1 MTTRRWTTMWVALVA
16 ALILLRAPAVQARD
30 DDGHHEGER
39 ARPARAADIDVFWSA
54 LAPYGEWM
62 DDGTWGWVWMP
73 TSVPAGWRPY
83 THGSW
88 ALTDWGWT
96 WDSNWDWGWAPFHYG
111 RWIDDDQ
118 YGWLWLPGVEWGPAW
133 VLWNEGDDWI
143 GWAPLPPQVGWNPDS
158 GLRFGHLD
166 RDRTVPPRDFVFVRR
181 EHFADHDLDRDIAPR
196 PHNVSI
202 APLTRD
208 VTRYEAVN
216 GEVVDRSIPPERIE
230 KAIGHPIR
238 RMRVEDVDSVE
249 HFHTVRSGTAA
260 GSMPMYRPRIENG
273 RTLVP
278 TEAQRGPQQRP
289 PAAVFDRQQHE
300 EQMLAAR
307 HTEEQRALERVHE
320 QERASAARRVGAQ
333 EMARRQEMERSEMRT
348 LQQRDQEQMM
358 RRHQWEQ
365 SRMPAAPR
373 PAGPRPHR

>member
-1 MTTRRWTTMWVALVA
+1 MTTRRWTTTWVALVA

-39 ARPARAADIDVFWSA
+39 ARPARAADIDVFWDA

-62 DDGTWGWVWMP
+62 DDGTWGWVWIP

-96 WDSNWDWGWAPFHYG
+96 WDSDWDWGWAPFHYG
-111 RWIDDDQ
+111 RWIDDDE

-143 GWAPLPPQVGWNPDS
+143 GWAPLPPQVGWDPDS

-166 RDRTVPPRDFVFVRR
+166 RDRAVPPRDFVFVRR
-181 EHFADHDLDRDIAPR
+181 EHFADHDLERDIAPR
-196 PHNVSI
+196 PHNVTI

-208 VTRYEAVN
+208 VTRYEPVN
-216 GEVVDRSIPPERIE
+216 GEVVDRSIPLEPIE
-230 KAIGHPIR
+230 KAVGHPIR
-238 RMRVEDVDSVE
+238 RMRVEEVDSVE
-249 HFHTVRSGTAA
+249 HFHAARGTGEAA
-260 GSMPMYRPRIENG
+260 LPMFRPRIERG
-273 RTLVP
+273 RTV
-278 TEAQRGPQQRP
+278 GPRAEEDMLRRSP
-289 PAAVFDRQQHE
+289 PAAVLERQRQE
-300 EQMLAAR
+300 ERALQER
-307 HTEEQRALERVHE
+307 HAEERRALERVHE
-320 QERASAARRVGAQ
+320 GERSSAARREAAQ
-333 EMARRQEMERSEMRT
+333 AMQQRQEMERSEMRT

-373 PAGPRPHR
+373 SAEPRRHR